1 MKNLHQGAPTRVN
14 QHLHSSRSSEVINWN
29 TKVATVCKNV
39 MELNK
44 KQHREVNRFNVSNHS
59 NRYQELKLSIIEHY
73 TISFAHAMY
82 SITILITNCTV
93 LTNI

>member
-1 MKNLHQGAPTRVN
+1 MAG
-14 QHLHSSRSSEVINWN
+14 
-29 TKVATVCKNV
+29 KNV
-39 MELNK
+39 MEFNK